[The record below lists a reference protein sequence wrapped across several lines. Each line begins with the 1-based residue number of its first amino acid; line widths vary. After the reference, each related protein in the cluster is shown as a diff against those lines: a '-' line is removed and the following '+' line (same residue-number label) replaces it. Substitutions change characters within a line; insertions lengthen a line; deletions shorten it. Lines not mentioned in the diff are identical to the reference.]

1 MTHQVSFRRD
11 CHHQKNGDGDA
22 DVSQGPE
29 DLAEGDGEPL
39 GLAAGDRDADGG
51 EDEEGD
57 EERVRDRQRNKE
69 LRSNANTLW
78 HTSNTSIVF

>member
-1 MTHQVSFRRD
+1 MNYKNCYQVSLRGDRY
-11 CHHQKNGDGDA
+11 HQENGDGDA

-51 EDEEGD
+51 DHEEGD
-57 EERVRDRQRNKE
+57 EKRVRDGERNQE
-69 LRSNANTLW
+69 LQK
-78 HTSNTSIVF
+78 